1 MPCLVLRNC
10 KTKTLQIKRLKK
22 FLSVF
27 YSEKSKLAGLARMG
41 EEVGISAHTNTK
53 GEMVTSKRTKLGWFM
68 TRGKQ
73 ECEDT
78 SQA

>member
-1 MPCLVLRNC
+1 M
-10 KTKTLQIKRLKK
+10 
-22 FLSVF
+22 FLF
-27 YSEKSKLAGLARMG
+27 RKPKLAGLARMG

>member
-1 MPCLVLRNC
+1 MFFIQRKP
-10 KTKTLQIKRLKK
+10 
-22 FLSVF
+22 
-27 YSEKSKLAGLARMG
+27 KLAGLARMG
-41 EEVGISAHTNTK
+41 EEVGISAHTNAK
-53 GEMVTSKRTKLGWFM
+53 GEMVTEQRTKLGWFV

>member
-1 MPCLVLRNC
+1 
-10 KTKTLQIKRLKK
+10 
-22 FLSVF
+22 
-27 YSEKSKLAGLARMG
+27 MG
-41 EEVGISAHTNTK
+41 EEVGISAHTNAK
-53 GEMVTSKRTKLGWFM
+53 GEMVTEQRTKLGWFV

>member
-1 MPCLVLRNC
+1 MFKV
-10 KTKTLQIKRLKK
+10 
-22 FLSVF
+22 FLF
-27 YSEKSKLAGLARMG
+27 RKPKLAGLARMG
-41 EEVGISAHTNTK
+41 EEVGISAHANTK
-53 GEMVTSKRTKLGWFM
+53 GEMVTSKRPKLGWFM

>member
-1 MPCLVLRNC
+1 M
-10 KTKTLQIKRLKK
+10 
-22 FLSVF
+22 FLF
-27 YSEKSKLAGLARMG
+27 RKPKLAGLARMG

-53 GEMVTSKRTKLGWFM
+53 GEMVIGKRTKLGWFM